1 MSIWVGS
8 SILKAHSLLIPILYF
23 NIDLVNFL
31 PQKAEGRREIIN
43 LDTGENTLK
52 MQFYYLK
59 TGDVITA
66 VM

>member
-8 SILKAHSLLIPILYF
+8 VILKGSFPFNSPTLF
-23 NIDLVNFL
+23 NINSVKCFF
-31 PQKAEGRREIIN
+31 QKVQGRRDTIN
-43 LDTGENTLK
+43 LDTGESTLK

-59 TGDVITA
+59 TGDVIIA